1 MRQFLNRK
9 CHIFWDNKNN
19 TTIFAFFQFVW
30 DDLEEQNYRL
40 WINKQMKDRK
50 TSIDWAELES
60 ERAYRNK
67 MKLETE
73 VNSKS
78 SVDWDDAQERALRQ
92 KYINER

>member
-1 MRQFLNRK
+1 
-9 CHIFWDNKNN
+9 
-19 TTIFAFFQFVW
+19 
-30 DDLEEQNYRL
+30 
-40 WINKQMKDRK
+40 MKDRK

>member
-1 MRQFLNRK
+1 M
-9 CHIFWDNKNN
+9 CA
-19 TTIFAFFQFVW
+19 IFALFQFVW

-50 TSIDWAELES
+50 TSIDWAELKS

-73 VNSKS
+73 ANSKS
-78 SVDWDDAQERALRQ
+78 SINWDDAQERALRQ
-92 KYINER
+92 KYIDER